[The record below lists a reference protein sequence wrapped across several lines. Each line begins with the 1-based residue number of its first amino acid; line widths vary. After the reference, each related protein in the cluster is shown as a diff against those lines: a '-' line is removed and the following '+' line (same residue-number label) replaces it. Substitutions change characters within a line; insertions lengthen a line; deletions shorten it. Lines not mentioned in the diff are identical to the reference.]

1 LGGALVTAGRGSS
14 TFTFDEPDAGVV
26 LTAVTVSRETG
37 WRVVVAQPRSAARA
51 TGLQHLRTILLGI
64 VLASVL
70 TVLLAFRM
78 ARRVTNPI
86 VQLSQQLRQFD
97 GEAPRNATIVVPPDV
112 PAEVEAL
119 LREFCDM
126 SERVRETTGAQQASE
141 ARFRAIFD
149 HAAIGIALHDD
160 EGRILE
166 SNAAFQQIVGY
177 SGDELRRMRASQ
189 LSSPEEAAIT
199 REPVRALKEGKVQRV
214 SVEKHMLHR
223 AGHSVLCALTVSRL
237 HPDALPG
244 GQGGIVGMIEDVTER
259 RTMER
264 ELVWRANHD
273 ALTGLSN
280 RVHLHERVESVLMR
294 RHAERSVAVLA
305 LDLDEFKRVN
315 DSLGHTE
322 GDRLLREVS
331 QRLLSATRG
340 CDTVARLGGDEF
352 AVLLDG
358 VGTPVFADIVA
369 ERILH
374 SLKRPIALQGGEV
387 VLSASIGIAYAEPGE
402 TVDEL
407 LRNADTAMY
416 RAKRAGKAMYDTF
429 TPAMYAE
436 VANML
441 SMETDLRG
449 AVDANELHAV
459 YQLIVKLDTGE
470 PVGAEC
476 LLRWRRHGT
485 QEVSPVSF
493 IPIAEQTGLIIPIGR
508 WVLREACRA
517 GAAWLAR
524 APRSTGDA
532 RPFTMTVNLSGR
544 QLHDADLVSDVRAA
558 LEDSGFDPRCLVLE
572 ITESVVMRNADVG
585 ISRLEELRALG
596 VRLAIDDFG
605 TGYSSLSYLQR
616 LPIDVLKIDK
626 SFIDGVDDDARGAAL
641 VRTILGLAE
650 TMSLRCVAEGIETE
664 SQLQALTALGC
675 AYGQGFLFAHPLPAD
690 AAGERLVA
698 RVTAV

>member
-1 LGGALVTAGRGSS
+1 
-14 TFTFDEPDAGVV
+14 
-26 LTAVTVSRETG
+26 
-37 WRVVVAQPRSAARA
+37 VVVAQPRSAARA

-97 GEAPRNATIVVPPDV
+97 GEAPRNATIVVPPDA

-675 AYGQGFLFAHPLPAD
+675 AYGQGFLFAHPLPTD

>member
-1 LGGALVTAGRGSS
+1 
-14 TFTFDEPDAGVV
+14 
-26 LTAVTVSRETG
+26 
-37 WRVVVAQPRSAARA
+37 
-51 TGLQHLRTILLGI
+51 
-64 VLASVL
+64 
-70 TVLLAFRM
+70 
-78 ARRVTNPI
+78 
-86 VQLSQQLRQFD
+86 
-97 GEAPRNATIVVPPDV
+97 
-112 PAEVEAL
+112 
-119 LREFCDM
+119 
-126 SERVRETTGAQQASE
+126 
-141 ARFRAIFD
+141 
-149 HAAIGIALHDD
+149 
-160 EGRILE
+160 
-166 SNAAFQQIVGY
+166 
-177 SGDELRRMRASQ
+177 
-189 LSSPEEAAIT
+189 
-199 REPVRALKEGKVQRV
+199 
-214 SVEKHMLHR
+214 
-223 AGHSVLCALTVSRL
+223 
-237 HPDALPG
+237 
-244 GQGGIVGMIEDVTER
+244 
-259 RTMER
+259 MER

-369 ERILH
+369 ERILQ
-374 SLKRPIALQGGEV
+374 SLKRPITLQGGEV

>member
-1 LGGALVTAGRGSS
+1 
-14 TFTFDEPDAGVV
+14 
-26 LTAVTVSRETG
+26 
-37 WRVVVAQPRSAARA
+37 
-51 TGLQHLRTILLGI
+51 
-64 VLASVL
+64 
-70 TVLLAFRM
+70 
-78 ARRVTNPI
+78 
-86 VQLSQQLRQFD
+86 
-97 GEAPRNATIVVPPDV
+97 
-112 PAEVEAL
+112 
-119 LREFCDM
+119 
-126 SERVRETTGAQQASE
+126 
-141 ARFRAIFD
+141 
-149 HAAIGIALHDD
+149 
-160 EGRILE
+160 
-166 SNAAFQQIVGY
+166 
-177 SGDELRRMRASQ
+177 
-189 LSSPEEAAIT
+189 
-199 REPVRALKEGKVQRV
+199 
-214 SVEKHMLHR
+214 
-223 AGHSVLCALTVSRL
+223 
-237 HPDALPG
+237 
-244 GQGGIVGMIEDVTER
+244 
-259 RTMER
+259 
-264 ELVWRANHD
+264 
-273 ALTGLSN
+273 
-280 RVHLHERVESVLMR
+280 
-294 RHAERSVAVLA
+294 VLA

-369 ERILH
+369 ERILQ
-374 SLKRPIALQGGEV
+374 SLKRPITLQGGEV

-675 AYGQGFLFAHPLPAD
+675 AYGQGFLFAHPLPTD